1 MKYFN
6 KLSHQL
12 LILIIVVFLAFFL
25 TLGIILPQ
33 VIVPSAESNIY
44 SYLREPLE
52 FVQSDIN
59 EDLVTTE
66 IAYLYKIGNR
76 SNTVGS
82 SNIELKS

>member
-1 MKYFN
+1 MGLLMKYFN

-52 FVQSDIN
+52 FVQSAD
-59 EDLVTTE
+59 
-66 IAYLYKIGNR
+66 
-76 SNTVGS
+76 S
-82 SNIELKS
+82 SGPNAPKFPVA